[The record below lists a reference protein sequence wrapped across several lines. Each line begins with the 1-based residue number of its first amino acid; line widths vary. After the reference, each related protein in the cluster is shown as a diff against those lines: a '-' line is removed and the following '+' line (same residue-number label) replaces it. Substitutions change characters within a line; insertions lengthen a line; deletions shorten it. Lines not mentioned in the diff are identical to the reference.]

1 MSSHEFCFHFLGSF
15 APFREHSLAIFQPLN
30 DSLDTPSTLH
40 AAAALFRSSERQT
53 IIDFIIRSRI
63 RDSGAELGET
73 TDLGKMIDSRV
84 PLHMHGKLDS
94 LYNAWFYF
102 WRRGNWEGRDGK
114 SMTVDQDCVRRSSH
128 HSSSTSTYS
137 EVDKGSEDTL
147 PVNQVPNIF
156 VRLAVGSLY
165 QPLDSVEQYF
175 GENVAFYFAWLQ
187 HCSWHLA
194 FLSVAG
200 LIVFICQVSS
210 GNMDHSSRP
219 VFSVIVMLWSFIVM
233 VNWRKRSNFLAHRW
247 GTMNY
252 KEQETTRPQFKGEYR
267 KDEIT
272 QEWVVYYPHWQRWL
286 KYLISFPITAAF
298 TVGTLVFILLVN
310 ANRDQLLEC
319 YANSFTSSNEC
330 GMDFSG
336 KVIGQST
343 SVNSV
348 QITKELV
355 KDPKF
360 WFIAAGLPALLG
372 LCLPLLNFILWRVSI
387 VLNDFENY
395 RTESEYRTHLIIKVF
410 SFRFVCYF
418 ALLYYYAF
426 LSAKG
431 VTDENGDAQTASQAI
446 ENGILRVGTGV
457 FIYITVSHWWG
468 VFLQIFFPLFL
479 RKFRLIG
486 QRKQLRDELKLIELE
501 ESELEC
507 SNASE
512 NNDTKEKRINLV
524 NRRLLLDQAQDEVW
538 EEIMLPMHDSFPEYI
553 QAVILFAYVTC
564 FSVMLPITPLICFIN
579 YLLDMRCDAYKL
591 CRGRR
596 RPLAHK
602 TGGIGVWEHVL
613 HIVTVIGVLTNCT
626 LMGFTHAKFYAIS
639 GSDEILGLFAIVV
652 GWEHVMLLIKY
663 VMQASISPFPKS
675 VQDEMK
681 KEQFLKERKMN
692 SSLRA
697 KNGRRSQFKR
707 CSSRLSTLLDS
718 EDRSESSKGFS
729 SSFCQPTDF
738 KNFASN
744 GSDRGLHAIES
755 ESISSSASETSKQ
768 SQHGGR
774 KTSTQPKARMSS
786 ISVESPF
793 NFYPPKQS
801 FDTPQHEAQ
810 LPEPESCGN
819 ISGLLGKGLDDD
831 ASLSSP
837 YDNDALASAA
847 RAKRKKDLDDANDA
861 AAERI
866 RRRLKSLEQKIKKS
880 QQTNDASLTK

>member
-1 MSSHEFCFHFLGSF
+1 
-15 APFREHSLAIFQPLN
+15 
-30 DSLDTPSTLH
+30 
-40 AAAALFRSSERQT
+40 
-53 IIDFIIRSRI
+53 
-63 RDSGAELGET
+63 
-73 TDLGKMIDSRV
+73 
-84 PLHMHGKLDS
+84 
-94 LYNAWFYF
+94 
-102 WRRGNWEGRDGK
+102 
-114 SMTVDQDCVRRSSH
+114 MTVDHHCVRRTSH
-128 HSSSTSTYS
+128 HSSSTSNSS
-137 EVDKGSEDTL
+137 ESDQGSEGTL
-147 PVNQVPNIF
+147 HVNQVPNIF

-194 FLSVAG
+194 FLSIAG
-200 LIVFICQVSS
+200 LIVFICQIST
-210 GNMDHSSRP
+210 GNMDHWSRP
-219 VFSVIVMLWSFIVM
+219 VFSVLVMLWSFIVM

-272 QEWVVYYPHWQRWL
+272 QEWVVYYPHWKRWL
-286 KYLISFPITAAF
+286 KYLISFPVTAAF
-298 TVGTLVFILLVN
+298 TVGTLVVILLVN
-310 ANRDQLLEC
+310 ANRDRLLAC
-319 YANSFTSSNEC
+319 YANSASNEC
-330 GMDFSG
+330 EMDFSV
-336 KVIGQST
+336 KAIGQT
-343 SVNSV
+343 TPVNSV
-348 QITKELV
+348 QITQDLI
-355 KDPKF
+355 KDATF

-372 LCLPLLNFILWRVSI
+372 LFLPLLNFILMRVSI

-426 LSAKG
+426 ISAKG
-431 VTDENGDAQTASQAI
+431 VTDENGDSQAASQAI

-468 VFLQIFFPLFL
+468 VFLQIFFPLLL
-479 RKFRLIG
+479 RKFQLNS

-507 SNASE
+507 SNATE
-512 NNDTKEKRINLV
+512 DNDTTEKRINLI

-579 YLLDMRCDAYKL
+579 YLLDMRLDAYKL

-613 HIVTVIGVLTNCT
+613 HIVTVIAVLTNCT
-626 LMGFTHAKFYAIS
+626 LMGFTNEKIHSIS
-639 GSDEILGLFAIVV
+639 NSIGLFVIVV
-652 GWEHVMLLIKY
+652 GWEHAMLLIKY
-663 VMQASISPFPKS
+663 VMQTSISPFPKS

-692 SSLRA
+692 SYLRA

-729 SSFCQPTDF
+729 SSFCQPTDL
-738 KNFASN
+738 KNSTLN
-744 GSDRGLHAIES
+744 GGDRDLRAIES
-755 ESISSSASETSKQ
+755 ESVSGSPSETTKYSGL
-768 SQHGGR
+768 GGL
-774 KTSTQPKARMSS
+774 KTSTQPETRMSS
-786 ISVESPF
+786 MCVESPF

-801 FDTPQHEAQ
+801 FDTPQHEEK

-819 ISGLLGKGLDDD
+819 MSGLLGKGLDDNE
-831 ASLSSP
+831 SLSSP
-837 YDNDALASAA
+837 YVNEALATAA
-847 RAKRKKDLDDANDA
+847 RAKRNIDLDDANDA

-866 RRRLKSLEQKIKKS
+866 RSRLKSLEEKMRRS
-880 QQTNDASLTK
+880 QQTNEASMKT